1 MNTSQT
7 CERESTAKERL
18 QSLVNEFEVAR
29 ITGLSVASVRRLR
42 LLRQGPRCIRIGA
55 AVRYKPDA
63 ISAWLESPPS
73 GGGWNCLCKG
83 AIEVREK
90 MACEI
95 GDGGTI
101 LFSKMEPLPRPEW
114 TSPIEVGAHAR
125 SFYSALP
132 EQPTKAVFQ
141 ALRDDPKLLSFLAR
155 HELGRL
161 EFSGR
166 VPRSNWLGWFDR
178 QSRELVVNAFRAPET
193 YGNPFYPPELPS
205 VSAAGRDLAEAMQR
219 SLYHELGHSI
229 LDVAGPEVE
238 RQAGKLLLSGRAMPV
253 SIRAR
258 KEPIEYFCETFAAYR
273 FEDGGRGASN
283 EPAVRYSLEDNAGA
297 STRRTS
303 AEPP

>member
-1 MNTSQT
+1 MGATHNTIET
-7 CERESTAKERL
+7 L
-18 QSLVNEFEVAR
+18 LNEHDVAQ
-29 ITGLSVASVRRLR
+29 ITGLSVASVRRWR
-42 LLRQGPRCIRIGA
+42 LLRRGPKYLEIGT
-55 AVRYKPDA
+55 AVRYRPED
-63 ISAWLESPPS
+63 ISAWIESRPS
-73 GGGWNCLCKG
+73 GGWNCRCKWTI
-83 AIEVREK
+83 AVREK

-101 LFSKMEPLPRPEW
+101 PFSKMEPLPRPEW
-114 TSPIEVGAHAR
+114 TSPIEVGVHAR

-132 EQPTKAVFQ
+132 EQPTRAVFQ
-141 ALRDDPKLLSFLAR
+141 ALRDDPELVSFLAR

-178 QSRELVVNAFRAPET
+178 RSRELVVNAFRAPET

-229 LDVAGPEVE
+229 LDAAGPEVE
-238 RQAGKLLLSGRAMPV
+238 RQAGKLLQSGRAMPV

-273 FEDGGRGASN
+273 FEDGLADKD
-283 EPAVRYSLEDNAGA
+283 PAGYDMVEAILRAMWKK
-297 STRRTS
+297 
-303 AEPP
+303 